1 MNLISLYEIA
11 KNPEEFFKKLQ
22 EIKLIP
28 IEKECPNCKN
38 QMNICPRNDYPEK
51 FAWRCRSKYQPSPK
65 ASYKQCDTTRSIR
78 DSTFFGKYERFGG
91 GSNLNMFQASF
102 IYLGSIL
109 YFCQY
114 MVHNGL

>member
-11 KNPEEFFKKLQ
+11 KNPEEFLKKLH

-65 ASYKQCDTTRSIR
+65 VSSKQCDTMTSMR
-78 DSTFFGKYERFGG
+78 DGTFFGKFEGFGG
-91 GSNLNMFQASF
+91 GSNLNMFQVN
-102 IYLGSIL
+102 IL
-109 YFCQY
+109 PPTPTLPYGW
-114 MVHNGL
+114 HWI